1 MSPCEPGTESR
12 YVPGTMAMNETC
24 AVPAASNS
32 IECTP
37 IGRTSMSLM
46 TISFTQIDRKKS
58 PPDSAISAVPS
69 ATMSIR

>member
-1 MSPCEPGTESR
+1 
-12 YVPGTMAMNETC
+12 MNDMF

-37 IGRTSMSLM
+37 IGRISMSLM
-46 TISFTQIDRKKS
+46 TISLIQIARKKS
-58 PPDSAISAVPS
+58 PPDSASSAVPS